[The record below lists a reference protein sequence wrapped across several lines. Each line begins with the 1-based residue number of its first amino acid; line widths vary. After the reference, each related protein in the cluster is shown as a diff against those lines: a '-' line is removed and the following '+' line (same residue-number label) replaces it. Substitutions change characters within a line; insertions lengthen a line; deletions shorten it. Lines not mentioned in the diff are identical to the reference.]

1 MTEESFKKKLQEF
14 LLKNLGGKKNYRLEI
29 EKFTPNEKK
38 DFMYLSYTIH
48 TSTDCLKDAG

>member
-29 EKFTPNEKK
+29 KKFTPDKQK

-48 TSTDCLKDAG
+48 TSTDCLKDVG